1 MNFLM
6 RSTTHVDRDNNK
18 PSSVSESRVDA
29 LPPPSQPLT
38 GSHSLESFLSD
49 DPYAQFG
56 TRVEQFEGEIDG
68 ENDLKNDLTVL
79 AKHLDVS
86 QEEGWI
92 AIPFRL
98 ILKCGE
104 KICSF

>member
-6 RSTTHVDRDNNK
+6 RSTTTHVDRDNNK
-18 PSSVSESRVDA
+18 PSSVSESRLDS
-29 LPPPSQPLT
+29 LPPPSPPLP
-38 GSHSLESFLSD
+38 GSHSLENLLSH

-56 TRVEQFEGEIDG
+56 TRVQQFDGEIDA
-68 ENDLKNDLTVL
+68 ENDLINDFTFL

-92 AIPFRL
+92 AIPFSMSY
-98 ILKCGE
+98 ILL
-104 KICSF
+104 SH